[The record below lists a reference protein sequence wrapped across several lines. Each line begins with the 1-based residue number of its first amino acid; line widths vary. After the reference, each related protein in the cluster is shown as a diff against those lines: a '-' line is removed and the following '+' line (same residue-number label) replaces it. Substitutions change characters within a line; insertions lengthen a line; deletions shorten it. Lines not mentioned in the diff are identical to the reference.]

1 MAYGSYFPT
10 GYQPFQYQ
18 QIQQPMQT
26 QNSYLPVRSEEE
38 ARNYPVAP
46 GNIMTF
52 FDETKPYCYKKAM
65 GASPLDRPVFEK
77 YRIVKE
83 EILEPAPQSGSVQ
96 GAEDKNAEMGKIRA
110 EMDTLKRRI
119 KRLEEKYEQPVID
132 LSADDEQSH
141 AVLYTDGDSGRHSKR
156 PESDHPVYAEHR
168 QGNTRP
174 SKQRYAD
181 EEQSDYSE
189 YV

>member
-18 QIQQPMQT
+18 QMQQPIQT

-83 EILEPAPQSGSVQ
+83 EIPEPRPQAEPIPS
-96 GAEDKNAEMGKIRA
+96 AEDKNAEMDKIRA
-110 EMDTLKRRI
+110 DMDTLRRRI
-119 KRLEEKYEQPVID
+119 KRLEDKYEQPIID

-141 AVLYTDGDSGRHSKR
+141 AVLVADGNSTGYHERS
-156 PESDHPVYAEHR
+156 
-168 QGNTRP
+168 
-174 SKQRYAD
+174 
-181 EEQSDYSE
+181 
-189 YV
+189 